1 MAKFNFDAPTDR
13 KGSYSY
19 KWDNYESALPM
30 WVADMDFE
38 TAPVI
43 KEAIIKRAEHGI
55 FGYSYT
61 PDEYFNAISNYFE
74 RRHSYRFSP
83 QDMVYSTGIVA
94 SVSSLVRKLSTPAE
108 NVLIQAP
115 VYNIFYN
122 CILNNGRNVL
132 SSDLVYDGEKYEIDF
147 TDLEA
152 KLALPQTTLFIVC
165 NPHNPVGKIFTKSE
179 LAKIGELC
187 KKHGV
192 TVISDEIHCEFT
204 NPKCAYTPF
213 ASASEICRDISVTLV
228 SNSKTFNLAG
238 LASACAIAHSTP
250 LRNKV
255 YRALNTDEIGEPN
268 AFAIPANIA
277 AYNYGDEWL
286 DELVDYINANK
297 AYASEFITKEL
308 PMLKAPN
315 SSATY
320 LLWVDISALGIDS
333 VSFCKRLREEGGLY
347 LNDGEEYGEC
357 GKYFVRINLATQRY
371 RVVEG
376 MKKLK
381 AFIDSNF

>member
-1 MAKFNFDAPTDR
+1 MAKFNFDKPTDR
-13 KGSYSY
+13 TGTYSY
-19 KWDNYESALPM
+19 KWDSFENALPM

-38 TAPVI
+38 TAPII
-43 KEAIIKRAEHGI
+43 KDAIVKRAEHGI

-61 PDEYFNAISNYFE
+61 PDDYFTAIADYFE
-74 RRHSYRFSP
+74 RRHAYRFDTL
-83 QDMVYSTGIVA
+83 DMVYSSGIVA
-94 SVSSLVRKLSTPAE
+94 AISSLVRKLTTPAE

-122 CILNNGRNVL
+122 SILNNGRNVL
-132 SSDLVYDGEKYEIDF
+132 SSDLIYDGEKYEIDF
-147 TDLEA
+147 FDLEE
-152 KLALPQTTLFIVC
+152 KLSLPQTTLFIVC
-165 NPHNPVGKIFTKSE
+165 NPHNPVGKIFAKDE

-213 ASASEICRDISVTLV
+213 AAASDLCRDISVTLV

-255 YRALNTDEIGEPN
+255 YRALNTDEVGEPN
-268 AFAIPANIA
+268 AFAIPANLA
-277 AYNYGDEWL
+277 AYKYGDEWL
-286 DELVDYINANK
+286 DELIDYINANK
-297 AYASEFITKEL
+297 AYATEYIKKEIPKL
-308 PMLKAPN
+308 TVPYSN
-315 SSATY
+315 ATY

-347 LNDGEEYGEC
+347 INDGEEYGEC
-357 GKYFVRINLATQRY
+357 GRYFVRINLATQRY
-371 RVVEG
+371 RVEEG

-381 AFIDSNF
+381 DFIEANF